1 VESSENWTG
10 FNQNSGTDWNRAGSG
25 RIIPQRPEGSLGV
38 RQLTILVADDE
49 PVVRM
54 VLEDMLHRL
63 GYRVLT
69 AEDGEQ
75 ALEVFRLYDGQVDL
89 MIFDLSMPKM
99 SGEELFAE
107 IRRVSPAVH
116 TIMITGYN
124 EVISLEQLRLMGLS
138 GFIAKPFGIEEIKLE
153 LHRVLEE

>member
-1 VESSENWTG
+1 
-10 FNQNSGTDWNRAGSG
+10 
-25 RIIPQRPEGSLGV
+25 
-38 RQLTILVADDE
+38 
-49 PVVRM
+49 M